1 MPPVLRDP
9 RADRLAALLADLGP
23 GLRRG
28 SALQPSSSS
37 SPSLPSVGS
46 GSELRA
52 DLQTHSS
59 ARPPSIPASRASGWS
74 VIDDLIGGGF
84 PADRLSEIT
93 GSASSG
99 RTSIAL
105 GLLARTTRGCG
116 ELAAVVD
123 LADAFDPASAEAAGV
138 DLERVLWARVG
149 DWREALRSTERLLET
164 EGIPV
169 VILDL
174 GKPSPSSASLR
185 SADLPIASLRSAG
198 LSSASLRSA
207 DLSSASLRSADLRS
221 IASRRSSS
229 STAARH
235 AISLATAIPASAWI
249 RLARLTTSS
258 RTALVILSDRRLT
271 GSQAEVVL
279 EMRPPRPRFSGSPPL
294 LEEIGLRAVLAR
306 RRGGHIADEGSDGGD
321 GSDADGTAERLI
333 QSG

>member
-1 MPPVLRDP
+1 MPPVVRDP

-37 SPSLPSVGS
+37 ASDPGANPRLALPVARSAPAPSSV
-46 GSELRA
+46 RI
-52 DLQTHSS
+52 
-59 ARPPSIPASRASGWS
+59 RPDPTRRPSGWPA
-74 VIDDLIGGGF
+74 VDALIGGGF
-84 PADRLSEIT
+84 PVDRLSEIT
-93 GSASSG
+93 GPASSG

-105 GLLARTTRGCG
+105 GLLARTTRGRA

-138 DLERVLWARVG
+138 ELERVLWARVG

-174 GKPSPSSASLR
+174 GGRSAASFASSAALRSADLASSASLR
-185 SADLPIASLRSAG
+185 SADLASAALRSSARRAG
-198 LSSASLRSA
+198 
-207 DLSSASLRSADLRS
+207 
-221 IASRRSSS
+221 
-229 STAARH
+229 AAE
-235 AISLATAIPASAWI
+235 TVIPDSAWI
-249 RLARLTTSS
+249 RLARLAASR

-279 EMRPPRPRFSGSPPL
+279 EMRAPRPRFSGSPPL
-294 LEEIGLRAVLAR
+294 LEELGLRAVLAR
-306 RRGGHIADEGSDGGD
+306 RRGEPLAGEESAEGERPDGD
-321 GSDADGTAERLI
+321 GMAKRLI
-333 QSG
+333 RSG